1 MNEERD
7 PLGSPTTGLVLT
19 GGGARAAYQV
29 GALRALAEILDDKSP
44 FQILAGA
51 SAGAINSTG
60 LAIHG
65 DDFRAGVAHLLATW
79 RSLLPDQVYR
89 TDVGSLFS
97 IGASWMRQLS
107 SGGVFGAP
115 SVNALLDTTPLRR
128 LLERALPTRR
138 IRQHIES
145 GHLRGVAVTATSY
158 HTGTAMSFFDGA
170 DDIAPWVR
178 SSRLGTREPL
188 TVSHVLASSAIPMFF
203 PPVDID
209 GAWFGDGCVRLS
221 APLSP
226 AIHMGAQRLVA
237 IGIRYAR
244 TPQET
249 NALNAA
255 SRLGRSIA
263 PVPTPAS
270 RWRPSITGITG
281 PRPRPTVSE
290 ISGVLLNAIFL
301 DSLDSDVERMER
313 INATLSLLTEE
324 QHQRMR
330 YPLRSIPLLVLRP
343 SRDLGSLAIE
353 QYRRFPRTLR
363 HLLRGIGAS
372 GESGWDLVSYLAFEP
387 AYIERLMELGYDDTI
402 VRRREVERFFS

>member
-1 MNEERD
+1 
-7 PLGSPTTGLVLT
+7 
-19 GGGARAAYQV
+19 
-29 GALRALAEILDDKSP
+29 
-44 FQILAGA
+44 
-51 SAGAINSTG
+51 
-60 LAIHG
+60 
-65 DDFRAGVAHLLATW
+65 
-79 RSLLPDQVYR
+79 
-89 TDVGSLFS
+89 
-97 IGASWMRQLS
+97 
-107 SGGVFGAP
+107 
-115 SVNALLDTTPLRR
+115 
-128 LLERALPTRR
+128 
-138 IRQHIES
+138 
-145 GHLRGVAVTATSY
+145 
-158 HTGTAMSFFDGA
+158 
-170 DDIAPWVR
+170 
-178 SSRLGTREPL
+178 L
-188 TVSHVLASSAIPMFF
+188 TVPHVLASSAIPMFF

-226 AIHMGAQRLVA
+226 AIHMGAQRVVA

-249 NALNAA
+249 DALN
-255 SRLGRSIA
+255 SPTNLGRSMAPPLSRGGPRSRRSVVEIA
-263 PVPTPAS
+263 
-270 RWRPSITGITG
+270 G
-281 PRPRPTVSE
+281 PRPRPTISE

-324 QHQRMR
+324 QHTRMR

-387 AYIERLMELGYDDTI
+387 AYIERLMELGYDDTHA
-402 VRRREVERFFS
+402 RGREVAAFFAAE